1 MAGLFSGKVVAVTG
15 AGRGQGRSHALRFA
29 EEGADVIAI
38 DICEDIADVAYP
50 MATKDDL
57 HETVEAARA
66 HGTRVLPYVADVRDS
81 GAIRAAL
88 HDAAGALGG
97 VDVVCVNA
105 GVAPPFVAVEDIT
118 DEAWKAVMDV
128 NLTGAFYTARAAIP
142 HIRRRGGG
150 SILFTASVAGAHGMA
165 NLGGYVAS
173 KHGLLGLVK
182 TMAMELGPDNI
193 RVNAVL
199 PTSVATPM
207 TLNEST
213 YRLMRPD
220 LENPQLEDV
229 VDVLHT
235 IQVLPIPY
243 VESIDISNALV
254 FLASDAAR
262 YVTGVAFPVDGG
274 ALHKK

>member
-1 MAGLFSGKVVAVTG
+1 MSGRFSGKVVAITG
-15 AGRGQGRSHALRFA
+15 AARGQGRSHALRFA

-57 HETVEAARA
+57 DETVEAARA

-88 HDAAGALGG
+88 DEAANALGG

-105 GVAPPFVAVEDIT
+105 GVAPPFLPVSDIT
-118 DEAWKAVMDV
+118 DALWNEVIGV
-128 NLTGAFYTARAAIP
+128 NLTGAFNTARAAVP
-142 HIRRRGGG
+142 HLRARGGG
-150 SILFTASVAGAHGMA
+150 SIIFTASVAGVQGMA
-165 NLGGYVAS
+165 NLGAYVAS
-173 KHGLLGLVK
+173 KHGVIGLMK
-182 TMAMELGPDNI
+182 TMAIELGPENI

-207 TLNEST
+207 LLNQAT
-213 YRLMRPD
+213 YDLMRPD
-220 LENPQLEDV
+220 LEAPQLADV
-229 VDVLHT
+229 VDVLQT

-243 VESIDISNALV
+243 VECSDVTNAV
-254 FLASDAAR
+254 MFLASDAAR
-262 YVTGVAFPVDGG
+262 SVTGVALPVDGG
-274 ALHKK
+274 ALHR